1 MRRLKDYLK
10 VIAWQAGLGYLLI
23 WAITFWTLD
32 DGARVFGASGV
43 CLPDQAKV
51 LFYWACEAKSPLS
64 ILASLANAALTL
76 TVWAPVYVAAATV
89 KPDAMAIAV
98 PILAVHAIGLPLGMF
113 VLIRMLATA
122 LDLRRKIPNRARA
135 REIAPAAAA
144 LPAAPAA
151 LAVDAPAALAVD
163 APAGPAAFFPV
174 ATPAAPPAFVPPV
187 TTRRPSAGTG
197 PAGPPRNEFGL
208 RSRKADGTK
217 RPSK

>member
-10 VIAWQAGLGYLLI
+10 VIVWQAGLGYLLI

-32 DGARVFGASGV
+32 DGARVFGGSGV

-51 LFYWACEAKSPLS
+51 LFYWACEARSPLS
-64 ILASLANAALTL
+64 ILASLANAALTV

-89 KPDAMAIAV
+89 RPDAMAIAV

-122 LDLRRKIPNRARA
+122 LDLRRRIPNRA
-135 REIAPAAAA
+135 REIAPLAAA
-144 LPAAPAA
+144 LPA
-151 LAVDAPAALAVD
+151 APAALAVD

-174 ATPAAPPAFVPPV
+174 AASAAPPAFVPPV
-187 TTRRPSAGTG
+187 TTRRPSASTA

-208 RSRKADGTK
+208 RSRKSDGAK

>member
-98 PILAVHAIGLPLGMF
+98 TDPG
-113 VLIRMLATA
+113 
-122 LDLRRKIPNRARA
+122 RARDRIAA
-135 REIAPAAAA
+135 RNIRPHPHAGDGAR
-144 LPAAPAA
+144 PAAP
-151 LAVDAPAALAVD
+151 DTEPQPAPATSCRSPRPCAGRPGRACGRC
-163 APAGPAAFFPV
+163 PASLGLPPFFRWPR
-174 ATPAAPPAFVPPV
+174 PP
-187 TTRRPSAGTG
+187 RRPRARSRPSRRVPAPTASHSAGGSTAQRVRTAQPQVG
-197 PAGPPRNEFGL
+197 RAPSG
-208 RSRKADGTK
+208 
-217 RPSK
+217 PSK